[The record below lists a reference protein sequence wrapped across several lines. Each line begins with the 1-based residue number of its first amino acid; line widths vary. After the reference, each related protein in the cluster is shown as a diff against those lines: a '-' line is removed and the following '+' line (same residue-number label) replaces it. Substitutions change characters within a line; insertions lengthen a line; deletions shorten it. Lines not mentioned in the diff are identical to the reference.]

1 MDRVGVKRR
10 IRGTVPWVQPET
22 SPAVAVTI
30 EFCRGVAH
38 ASISLTVPLSNVV
51 GMRLRYYP
59 WPGLICWTAVPINCA
74 GSHGEVLSSPPV
86 KLSRSQIRAAL
97 SIFAQIDCAQ

>member
-10 IRGTVPWVQPET
+10 IRGTVPWVQPDT
-22 SPAVAVTI
+22 SPAATVTI

-38 ASISLTVPLSNVV
+38 ASISLTVSLSDVV

-59 WPGLICWTAVPINCA
+59 WPGVICWAAVPIN
-74 GSHGEVLSSPPV
+74 
-86 KLSRSQIRAAL
+86 
-97 SIFAQIDCAQ
+97 